1 MKSKFEYTKLSA
13 GKTTSDIFLPE
24 FISFQ
29 YAMWN
34 FDKGG
39 FLQDL
44 LHDLK
49 YNQLSGV
56 GIDLGKA
63 LGTAMRKRKLLS
75 KQKWLIIPVPLHQK
89 KKKKR
94 GYNQARKIAVGV
106 SKSTR
111 LSLIDENIV
120 NRVKF
125 TETQTG
131 FTLEK
136 RNINVAD
143 AFSISDRDKI
153 EYNACLIVDD
163 VFTTGAT
170 TFELAETLRKAG
182 AQKIGIATVA
192 QA

>member
-1 MKSKFEYTKLSA
+1 M
-13 GKTTSDIFLPE
+13 
-24 FISFQ
+24 
-29 YAMWN
+29 
-34 FDKGG
+34 
-39 FLQDL
+39 
-44 LHDLK
+44 
-49 YNQLSGV
+49 
-56 GIDLGKA
+56 
-63 LGTAMRKRKLLS
+63 
-75 KQKWLIIPVPLHQK
+75 
-89 KKKKR
+89 
-94 GYNQARKIAVGV
+94 

-143 AFSISDRDKI
+143 AFSISDRNKI
-153 EYNACLIVDD
+153 KNKACLIIDD